1 MAASTKLVLVMI
13 ALLMGV
19 SILFYGVMFDREGEL
34 QLAHEPTSVEDVH
47 AGEATAATEATADV
61 NPPSAAATRPSLS
74 AAAST
79 TNRPG
84 LGAVASRPALAA
96 APEAGGRPALGSV
109 AGSTAR
115 PAPRANP
122 GQIEMGAARGPLAGG
137 TRIPAPLLGPEPTGE
152 PDVDRSPASAPLA
165 RPEPAAP
172 APVSGP
178 ASATDTPSAPTPT
191 PTAAPAPAPT
201 PAPAPAPASSG
212 PPPKPSEVLVT
223 RYSVRPGDTLSDIA
237 AAHYGHAR
245 HWRAIVEANPGLD
258 PAKLQPGQPILLPAR
273 SAVLAGEPAGA
284 PPAPAAEAG
293 PSPALAAGERLH
305 VVASGETL
313 SSIASALLGSA
324 RHWRLIAERNR
335 DLLGGDPDRLRV
347 GMRLRIPPRPAD

>member
-34 QLAHEPTSVEDVH
+34 QLAHEPTSVEDVL
-47 AGEATAATEATADV
+47 AGEATEATEDA
-61 NPPSAAATRPSLS
+61 NPPSAATRPSLS

-96 APEAGGRPALGSV
+96 APEAGGRPALGGV

-152 PDVDRSPASAPLA
+152 PVVDRSPASAPLA

-172 APVSGP
+172 APVPAPATDTSPDPTP
-178 ASATDTPSAPTPT
+178 ASAPTSTPT
-191 PTAAPAPAPT
+191 
-201 PAPAPAPASSG
+201 PAPAPASSG
-212 PPPKPSEVLVT
+212 SPPKPSEVLVT

-335 DLLGGDPDRLRV
+335 DLLGGDPDLLRV